1 MAINNWK
8 KMIKRK
14 YKHITRVDAKL
25 NNQGVKPPTVHSRDR
40 CASFKKSDLKKNTK
54 NILKYFIEFLIV
66 AFGVFLG
73 IYASEWQNQKKSN
86 KTEEKAIANIIREL
100 EQNKNSLQ
108 NSIEY
113 HKLIKLS
120 LDSVLKTFPRETYF
134 EPYFKN
140 QKNFKFKNINGWKG
154 NGFSEFENTAFEVTK
169 MSGTLQNMDID
180 LIQDISKVYNKIK
193 VMTDFQKVING
204 RMANLNSESKTIDVI
219 GDISIISGDNLNM
232 EKSLLKE
239 LEQAID
245 GIKTTHKNVYKKQ
258 ANQS

>member
-1 MAINNWK
+1 M
-8 KMIKRK
+8 
-14 YKHITRVDAKL
+14 
-25 NNQGVKPPTVHSRDR
+25 
-40 CASFKKSDLKKNTK
+40 
-54 NILKYFIEFLIV
+54 
-66 AFGVFLG
+66 LG
-73 IYASEWQNQKKSN
+73 IYASERQNQKKSN

-113 HKLIKLS
+113 HKLIKLG

-140 QKNFKFKNINGWKG
+140 QENFKFQNINGWKG
-154 NGFSEFENTAFEVTK
+154 NGFSEFENTAFEVSQ

-193 VMTDFQKVING
+193 VMSDFHKVING

-245 GIKTTHKNVYKKQ
+245 GIQTTHKNEYKK
-258 ANQS
+258 

>member
-1 MAINNWK
+1 M
-8 KMIKRK
+8 
-14 YKHITRVDAKL
+14 
-25 NNQGVKPPTVHSRDR
+25 
-40 CASFKKSDLKKNTK
+40 KKNTK

-73 IYASEWQNQKKSN
+73 IYASERQNQKKSN

-113 HKLIKLS
+113 HKLIKLG

-140 QKNFKFKNINGWKG
+140 QENFKFQNINGWKG
-154 NGFSEFENTAFEVTK
+154 NGFSEFENTAFEVSQ

-193 VMTDFQKVING
+193 VMSDFHKVING

-239 LEQAID
+239 LEQAIN
-245 GIKTTHKNVYKKQ
+245 GIKTTHKNVYKK
-258 ANQS
+258 

>member
-1 MAINNWK
+1 M
-8 KMIKRK
+8 
-14 YKHITRVDAKL
+14 
-25 NNQGVKPPTVHSRDR
+25 
-40 CASFKKSDLKKNTK
+40 KKNTK

-73 IYASEWQNQKKSN
+73 IYASERQNQKKSN

-113 HKLIKLS
+113 HKLIKLG

-140 QKNFKFKNINGWKG
+140 QENFRFQNINGWKG
-154 NGFSEFENTAFEVTK
+154 NGFSEFENTAFEVSQ

-193 VMTDFQKVING
+193 VMSDFHKVING

-239 LEQAID
+239 LDQAINR
-245 GIKTTHKNVYKKQ
+245 IKTTHNKEYKK
-258 ANQS
+258 